1 MKSPRPTLKPGKL
14 QILYCF
20 VFFDK
25 EVKSKNMF
33 LVFTFFISMP
43 MIPAQPDVLTL
54 FFGSDPKMSNAQ
66 AEITT
71 AA

>member
-1 MKSPRPTLKPGKL
+1 
-14 QILYCF
+14 
-20 VFFDK
+20 
-25 EVKSKNMF
+25 
-33 LVFTFFISMP
+33 

-71 AA
+71 AAWSLELSKNDSKNTYATQ